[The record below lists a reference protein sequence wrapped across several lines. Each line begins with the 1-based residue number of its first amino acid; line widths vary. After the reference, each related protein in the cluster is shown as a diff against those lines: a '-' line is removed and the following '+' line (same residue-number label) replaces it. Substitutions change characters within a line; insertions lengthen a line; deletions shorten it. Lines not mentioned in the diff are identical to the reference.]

1 MALADHVV
9 VNDDLEQTIKEM
21 LDIIEVRATVRAS
34 AR

>member
-21 LDIIEVRATVRAS
+21 LAIIEAERTVRS
-34 AR
+34 A